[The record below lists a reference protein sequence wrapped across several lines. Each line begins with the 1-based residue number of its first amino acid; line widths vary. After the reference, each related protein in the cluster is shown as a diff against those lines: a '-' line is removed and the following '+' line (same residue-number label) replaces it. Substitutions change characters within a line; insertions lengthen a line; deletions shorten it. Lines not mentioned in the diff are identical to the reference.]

1 MQGLHFQNTYVDLP
15 ESFYARAKADEVPN
29 PTLIAFNNE
38 LAQEMGI
45 DFSTKTETEIARVF
59 SGNVTP
65 EGASSIALAYSGH
78 QFGHFAPVLG
88 DGRAL
93 LLGEVISPKGERFDI
108 QLKGSGATRFSRRG
122 DGKSSL
128 GPVIREYIASE
139 AMHHLG
145 VPTSRALAAVRTGEN
160 VFREQPLPGGVF
172 TRVASSHMRV
182 GTFEYFASRQDYD
195 SLQKLLDYAVSRHYA
210 HIQGS
215 EELALDFFKEV
226 AKRQAE
232 LIARWMCLGFI
243 HGVMNTD
250 NFSIAGITIDYG
262 PCAYIDTFSDSKV
275 FSSIDHHGRYAYQ
288 NQPAIAQW
296 NLARLAET
304 FLGQLSEKEKK
315 PMIEAYQNELAEFDE
330 LYNQAWLKT
339 MRAKLGIERSNNNYD
354 KTDAGL
360 ARFWL
365 EYLQKEKLD
374 FTISFRN
381 LTKVLDLSAPKDEFP
396 KTEEFKNFTIQWKK
410 RLTQENKP
418 NEEIIALMNSHNPLY
433 IARNHQIERAI
444 QAAINED
451 YSVFH
456 EMNQLLQNPF
466 KEQAGMEK
474 YTLAPLDHEVIT
486 KTFCGT

>member
-1 MQGLHFQNTYVDLP
+1 MQGLSFQNTYVDLP

-29 PTLIAFNNE
+29 PTLIAFNND
-38 LAQEMGI
+38 LAQELGI
-45 DFSTKTETEIARVF
+45 DLSTKTETEIARVF

-65 EGASSIALAYSGH
+65 EGASPIALAYSGH

-160 VFREQPLPGGVF
+160 VFREQSLPGGVF

-182 GTFEYFASRQDYD
+182 GTFEYFASRRDYD

-210 HIQGS
+210 HIESS
-215 EELALDFFKEV
+215 EELALDFFREV

-232 LIARWMCLGFI
+232 LVARWMCLGFI

-262 PCAYIDTFSDSKV
+262 PCAYMDTFSNSKI
-275 FSSIDHHGRYAYQ
+275 FSSIDHHGRYAYH

-304 FLGQLSEKEKK
+304 FLSQLPEKEKK
-315 PMIEAYQNELAEFDE
+315 TMIEVYQNELAEFDE

-339 MRAKLGIERSNNNYD
+339 MRAKLGIEISDKSYD

-360 ARFWL
+360 ARLWL

-381 LTKVLDLSAPKDEFP
+381 LTKVLDLSAPTDEFP

-418 NEEIIALMNSHNPLY
+418 NEEITALMNSQNPLY

-466 KEQAGMEK
+466 KEQAGMEN
-474 YTLAPLDHEVIT
+474 YTLAPLNNEIVT